1 MGAGENIL
9 MCFKVDKL
17 VKGMR
22 RCVVLLGLLA
32 TALRVHGNG
41 QSCVRTAPPARACG
55 AGCLTADLLCHL
67 RPWRSANPNKR
78 TLGLRGGMMIYK
90 DIGEHCLPSDRPHIA
105 LMSSVLARIRL
116 TCP

>member
-1 MGAGENIL
+1 MS
-9 MCFKVDKL
+9 
-17 VKGMR
+17 
-22 RCVVLLGLLA
+22 RCVVVLLGLLA

-41 QSCVRTAPPARACG
+41 QSCARTAPPARACG

-90 DIGEHCLPSDRPHIA
+90 DIGEHCPPSDR
-105 LMSSVLARIRL
+105 
-116 TCP
+116 